1 MKFLSAFALA
11 ALLVGGGARLNA
23 EPVTPAGFAYLDDN
37 LGDLFVGNP
46 TTGDFTLVGTSAT
59 AAGFNGFTDIGF
71 AAGVLYG
78 LSPTG
83 ELYTISTSTGQI
95 LTDVGPTGIATP
107 GAVVG
112 LSDSTANVLTAGG
125 NGQIYNINTGT
136 GAGTQIGTGGGGYQ
150 TAGDLD
156 YDTANST
163 LYLTSTTPASDT
175 LFSINQT
182 TGVGTNLG
190 QLCADGATCADP
202 WTDVF
207 GMIYDTA
214 NGTMYGFDVDGD
226 EFDVNL
232 GTPNSSG
239 TELALS
245 GVTDTAGL
253 LGAAF
258 IVTPEPSTFVLI
270 GSALILLAVGLRR
283 KGAQA
288 A

>member
-1 MKFLSAFALA
+1 MKILSAFALA
-11 ALLVGGGARLNA
+11 VLLFGGTARMQAGPVGI
-23 EPVTPAGFAYLDDN
+23 AYLDDN
-37 LGDLFVGNP
+37 QGDLFAGDP
-46 TTGDFTLVGTSAT
+46 TTGAFSLVGTSAT
-59 AAGFNGFTDIGF
+59 AASFNGFTDIGF

-83 ELYTISTSTGQI
+83 ELYTISTTTGQI
-95 LTDVGPTGIATP
+95 LTDVGNTGIASP

-163 LYLTSTTPASDT
+163 LYLTSTTPNADT
-175 LFSINQT
+175 LFSID
-182 TGVGTNLG
+182 TGSGIGTNLG
-190 QLCADGATCADP
+190 QLCSDGAACADP
-202 WTDVF
+202 WSDVF
-207 GMIYDTA
+207 GMIYDTV

-232 GTPNSSG
+232 GNPNSSG

-245 GVTDTAGL
+245 GVTDEAGL

-258 IVTPEPSTFVLI
+258 IATPEPSTFVLI
-270 GSALILLAVGLRR
+270 GSALILLAVGIRR
-283 KGAQA
+283 KANQTV
-288 A
+288 